1 MSITARF
8 LKFMMRLLNV
18 KRILRRST
26 DRELHARSIPKP
38 IRSVRRKHTI
48 EKVQVNHCQAY
59 WLSREKMKDGLLV
72 YLHGGAFVVGP
83 IKWQWEYIS
92 DLSLRGDMA
101 ALVIDYRQLPDHPFP
116 AGLNDVTD
124 VLTYILDHEKPGR
137 WFLLGDS
144 AGGNLALTA
153 TFKLRDKG
161 YRLPDKIV
169 LMSPFLDA
177 SLENPDINKNEE
189 EDPFLSRNLRSGKKK
204 YAPDEELYNP
214 LVSPM
219 FGKLE
224 GLPPILLQ
232 VGTSEIML
240 WDSRKFYKKCRD
252 AGVEVEYKEYEGMFH
267 AFQIVSMLPEAKEA
281 RKAQLKFLKGKV

>member
-1 MSITARF
+1 
-8 LKFMMRLLNV
+8 MRLINV
-18 KRILRRST
+18 KRILKRST

-38 IRSVRRKHTI
+38 IRSVKRKHAV
-48 EKVQVNHCQAY
+48 EKIQVNGCSAY
-59 WLSREKMKDGLLV
+59 WLSKGKMKNGVLV

-92 DLSLRGDMA
+92 DMSLKGDMA

-116 AGLNDVTD
+116 AGLNDVTH
-124 VLTYILDHEKPGR
+124 VLMNLLDNERPDT

-144 AGGNLALTA
+144 AGGNLALA
-153 TFKLRDKG
+153 TTYQLRDKG
-161 YRLPDKIV
+161 YRLPSKLI

-177 SLENPDINKNEE
+177 SLQNPDIDKNEE
-189 EDPFLSRNLRSGKKK
+189 DDPFLSRDLRTGKKQ

-240 WDSRKFYKKCRD
+240 WDSRKFYKKCRE
-252 AGVEVEYKEYEGMFH
+252 AGVEVEYEEYEGMFH

-281 RKAQLKFLKGKV
+281 RKAQLKFLKGNL